1 LYERHLERGRAL
13 TVLHLIIN
21 TYFTPNKTFSKF
33 RELMNGHAVDPL
45 RGFSEACRTELQ
57 ALSDS

>member
-21 TYFTPNKTFSKF
+21 TYFTLNKTFSEF
-33 RELMNGHAVDPL
+33 RELMNRHAVNPL
-45 RGFSEACRTELQ
+45 RAFSEHAGANCRR
-57 ALSDS
+57 SV